1 MNNNWKHNIVNF
13 LIAQTVSLFGSSIVQ
28 YAAIWFITLTTS
40 SGIMLTF
47 STICGFLPQILI
59 SLFAGVWID
68 RYDRKKIIM
77 LSDAMIAFST
87 LVLALFFVSGF
98 KNIWLII
105 IVLAIRSAGSGIQT
119 PAVQSVIPQIVP
131 EDNLMRINGIYSSI
145 SSIIMFLSPA
155 ISAFVLSIAS
165 FEAVLF
171 IDIITAIIGI
181 SITATVSIKQINRS
195 LQQTHIKEIK
205 KSILYLKDHLF
216 VKRSIFYQF
225 VISFLI
231 TPSAFLTPLLV
242 SRTFGSEVW
251 YLSLTEMT
259 YSLGMILGGILISY
273 WGGFKK
279 RIHTTILAT
288 LLYGTL
294 MIAFGLTHIFII
306 YLIINTLIG
315 ITAPCYSTP
324 LTVLIQE
331 NVEEDM
337 LGRIFSFM
345 QIAGSSAFPLGMIL
359 FGPLADIV
367 PIQVLLLVCG
377 TLVVVIA
384 IYVKLTHYLDK

>member
-1 MNNNWKHNIVNF
+1 
-13 LIAQTVSLFGSSIVQ
+13 
-28 YAAIWFITLTTS
+28 
-40 SGIMLTF
+40 
-47 STICGFLPQILI
+47 
-59 SLFAGVWID
+59 
-68 RYDRKKIIM
+68 
-77 LSDAMIAFST
+77 
-87 LVLALFFVSGF
+87 
-98 KNIWLII
+98 
-105 IVLAIRSAGSGIQT
+105 
-119 PAVQSVIPQIVP
+119 
-131 EDNLMRINGIYSSI
+131 
-145 SSIIMFLSPA
+145 
-155 ISAFVLSIAS
+155 
-165 FEAVLF
+165 
-171 IDIITAIIGI
+171 
-181 SITATVSIKQINRS
+181 
-195 LQQTHIKEIK
+195 
-205 KSILYLKDHLF
+205 
-216 VKRSIFYQF
+216 
-225 VISFLI
+225 
-231 TPSAFLTPLLV
+231 
-242 SRTFGSEVW
+242 
-251 YLSLTEMT
+251 MT